1 MPSPKSLHPCKGC
14 KFAQSVQ
21 GYMNVCGKPERLVA
35 DKRWYY
41 TEINRLACGSVNL
54 EPGSKGQPEHC
65 TSRRIKP

>member
-35 DKRWYY
+35 DKRWHY
-41 TEINRLACGSVNL
+41 TEINRLACGSVISSL
-54 EPGSKGQPEHC
+54 AAKDSPSIAPTGE
-65 TSRRIKP
+65 